1 MKKTDVTVYDATAFA
16 HGCLEN
22 TTQRQPETVD
32 IFMDDNSFNTPI
44 DIMTQTKELQIIK
57 TMIPYL
63 PYQQQ
68 KNMLMLVQLM
78 QFQKTMEVLD
88 NPPAEL
94 TAASVSNDLG
104 NKTAMLNSLKKFC
117 SPKEQDTIDSILNI
131 LSLIEKENYDNI

>member
-1 MKKTDVTVYDATAFA
+1 MINIINKK
-16 HGCLEN
+16 
-22 TTQRQPETVD
+22 D

-104 NKTAMLNSLKKFC
+104 NKTAMLNSLKKCC

>member
-1 MKKTDVTVYDATAFA
+1 MINIINKK
-16 HGCLEN
+16 
-22 TTQRQPETVD
+22 D

-68 KNMLMLVQLM
+68 KNLLMLVQLM